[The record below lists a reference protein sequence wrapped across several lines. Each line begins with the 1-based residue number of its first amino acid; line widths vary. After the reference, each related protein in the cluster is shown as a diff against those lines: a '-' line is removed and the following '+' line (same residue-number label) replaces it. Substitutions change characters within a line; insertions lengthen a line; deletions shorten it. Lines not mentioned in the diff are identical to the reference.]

1 METHFPNVESS
12 ETRVAVDRILAD
24 LRTLARDAEE
34 LLNATAGDASEKASA
49 ARARL
54 SAALE
59 KAWGTCSDLQEQG
72 LTVARAAARK
82 ADDAIRARP
91 YESIGI
97 AFGAGLLLG
106 VLLKRK

>member
-1 METHFPNVESS
+1 METHFPNVETS
-12 ETRVAVDRILAD
+12 ETRVAIDRIMGD
-24 LRTLARDAEE
+24 LRMLARDAED

-59 KAWGTCSDLQEQG
+59 KARGTCSELQEQG
-72 LTVARAAARK
+72 LTAAKAAARR
-82 ADDAIRARP
+82 ADEVIRARP
-91 YESIGI
+91 YESIGV

-106 VLLKRK
+106 VLLNRK